1 MKDAF
6 EAADFGSGQN
16 NRVRKVDNLAYVVG
30 IGGNVAAIPQ
40 ILTAWQSKAPGLAI
54 ATWLAFLAIGVFWL
68 VYSIIHRQKPL
79 IFAQIVS
86 LSCTVAV
93 IFGWFWN
100 NLR

>member
-1 MKDAF
+1 MKMHLK
-6 EAADFGSGQN
+6 AADSGSERSNQ
-16 NRVRKVDNLAYVVG
+16 VRKVDSLAYIVGVGGNLAAV
-30 IGGNVAAIPQ
+30 PQ

-86 LSCTVAV
+86 LSCTAAV

-100 NLR
+100 NLH